1 MAAIY
6 EWYTDLMDNKSDPRV
21 NSYPMMSSPFP
32 TLAICIFYAYF
43 SKSLGPQIMANRK
56 PFQMRGVLIVYN
68 LAQTIF
74 STWLFTEYLRSG
86 WWGHYNF
93 TCQPVDYSRSP
104 LAMRMVNICWW
115 YYFSKFTEFLDTIFF
130 VMRKKNDQVSTLHV
144 IHHGIMPM
152 SVWVGTKFAPG
163 GHSTFF
169 ALLNSFVHIVMYF
182 YYMVSA
188 MGPKYQKYVWWKKY
202 LTAFQIVQFVAIF
215 THQLQVLFRPSCT
228 YPRVFVYYIAFHGF
242 LFLFLFSHFYN
253 YRYIKPT
260 KKPGESSGVLSNGL
274 CMPVPDEGAALTGA
288 SGYKQDAEL
297 PNAYAS
303 SGADAFVRRRVVS

>member
-1 MAAIY
+1 MASIY

-21 NSYPMMSSPFP
+21 KGWAMMSSPFP
-32 TLAICIFYAYF
+32 TLVICISYAYF
-43 SKSLGPQIMANRK
+43 SKVLGPKIMENRK

-68 LAQTIF
+68 LAQTLFSSWIF
-74 STWLFTEYLRSG
+74 YEYMMSG

-104 LAMRMVNICWW
+104 LAMRMVNVCWW
-115 YYFSKFTEFLDTIFF
+115 YYFSKFTEFLDTVFF
-130 VMRKKNDQVSTLHV
+130 IMRKKNDQVSTLHV

-152 SVWVGTKFAPG
+152 SVWVGAKFAPG

-188 MGPKYQKYVWWKKY
+188 MGPKYQKYIWWKKH
-202 LTAFQIVQFVAIF
+202 LTAFQIMQFIAIF
-215 THQLQVLFRPSCT
+215 THQLQVVFRPSCP

-242 LFLFLFSHFYN
+242 LFLFLFIHFYQQR
-253 YRYIKPT
+253 YRRPEV
-260 KKPGESSGVLSNGL
+260 KKHSPKISISNGL
-274 CMPVPDEGAALTGA
+274 CMPMAAEE
-288 SGYKQDAEL
+288 SYKQDAEL
-297 PNAYAS
+297 PSSYAS
-303 SGADAFVRRRVVS
+303 SAADAFVRRRPLS